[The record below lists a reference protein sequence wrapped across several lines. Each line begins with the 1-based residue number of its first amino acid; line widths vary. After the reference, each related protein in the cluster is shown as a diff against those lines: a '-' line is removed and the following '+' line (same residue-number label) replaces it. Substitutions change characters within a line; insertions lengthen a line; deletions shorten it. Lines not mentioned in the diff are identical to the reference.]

1 MNTLITSLESAFFH
15 LVSLSS
21 FDLFL
26 ILALFGIVF
35 QLKDYKSYL
44 SLLLALSLGSIV
56 GLLLANM
63 NITNFSASTIRL
75 ALAIAFLCIGIHNI
89 VSKNLSANAIRYNY
103 YALSGLALGTALSL
117 HYTKIYGSGFKFFTF
132 AGYSLGT
139 LSAYL
144 IISFVAILISTLIV
158 VLFKT
163 DRRSFNLVI
172 SGIGIGIAL
181 VFIYLRC

>member
-15 LVSLSS
+15 LISLSS

-26 ILALFGIVF
+26 ILILFGIVF

-44 SLLLALSLGSIV
+44 SLLLALSLGSII
-56 GLLLANM
+56 GLLLASL
-63 NITNFSASTIRL
+63 NISNFSPSTIKL
-75 ALAIAFLCIGIHNI
+75 ALAIVFLCIGIHNI
-89 VSKNLSANAIRYNY
+89 ISRNLSANAIRYNY
-103 YALSGLALGTALSL
+103 FALSGLALGTALSL
-117 HYTKIYGSGFKFFTF
+117 HYSKIYGPDFKFFTF

-144 IISFVAILISTLIV
+144 LISFVAILISSLIV
-158 VLFKT
+158 ALFKT

-172 SGIGIGIAL
+172 SGVGIGIAL
-181 VFIYLRC
+181 VFIYLRH